1 MELLIVLAF
10 FTLLA
15 VLGPWVGADS
25 RVPGG
30 WAATDPE
37 AKIWPDRAVPPD
49 RPSGRRGAHTP
60 ERSQPCA
67 GSARS
72 SRRSW

>member
-1 MELLIVLAF
+1 MELLVVLAF

-30 WAATDPE
+30 WTATDPE
-37 AKIWPDRAVPPD
+37 DKIWPDRAVPPD
-49 RPSGRRGAHTP
+49 HPSRRG
-60 ERSQPCA
+60 RSHPTEK
-67 GSARS
+67 S
-72 SRRSW
+72 